1 MAELATILST
11 LEKYLNDWTPWIA
24 WKAEVFIF
32 LICFFCFFLGGLAIA
47 DLKMRS
53 RPRKGFLPFPTTR
66 GDRIFVGIMLW
77 IIVILAIC
85 AAGLPSY
92 LSLIIGIPLVILIV
106 LKG

>member
-1 MAELATILST
+1 MVNATSILSG
-11 LEKYLNDWTPWIA
+11 LEGYLNAWTPWMA
-24 WKAEVFIF
+24 WKAEVFLF
-32 LICFFCFFLGGLAIA
+32 LVFFFVFFLGGLAIA

-66 GDRIFVGIMLW
+66 GDRIFIGIMLW

-85 AAGLPSY
+85 AAELPSY
-92 LSLIIGIPLVILIV
+92 LSLIIGIPIVVIVV